1 MTRFFQIYQ
10 VSVICGGLFLAPS
23 ICAAPPPSLTQSQD
37 TILEAAT
44 TSKKAAAA
52 AASSAAQASLAA
64 DLAAAQ
70 SASDDLA
77 KFLVQAEV
85 PVPADHTVTADEP
98 PDTQPLE
105 VTPGP
110 SDTVI
115 NCSGGMY
122 FDADAGVLVYL
133 KNVVVKDPRY
143 DLSGAD
149 ELKIFFAKKPVEAKP
164 AESAPI
170 AATETASPAPPDAKT
185 NAKSPLGGDIGE
197 KFGDVERIVA
207 TGAVRIDQKPVAGK
221 EAIKA
226 SGRVFTYHLKE
237 DRIILSG
244 GYPWF
249 TQGTTYMRAKKPNL
263 TLQLFPKTGSFN
275 TQGEWEMGGNLE
287 QKKKVSP

>member
-10 VSVICGGLFLAPS
+10 ALVICGGLFLAPS

-52 AASSAAQASLAA
+52 AASSAAQASLAE

-85 PVPADHTVTADEP
+85 PVPADNTATADEP
-98 PDTQPLE
+98 ADTKPLE

-164 AESAPI
+164 AESA
-170 AATETASPAPPDAKT
+170 TESASPATPDAKT
-185 NAKSPLGGDIGE
+185 NAKSPLGGDIGA

-287 QKKKVSP
+287 QKKKGSP